1 MRQLDVP
8 RSDPPTWVDE
18 LRISLISR
26 KKSWSRDGVLD
37 LFSAARE
44 LEGWLHDPRPY
55 EGHHK
60 SAWLS
65 AVADFRSGAN
75 QIGPILKSVLGVQLS
90 QTLAMVVSIKASIE
104 NNSPK
109 ALATLLPARLKA
121 DQVVYA
127 YFKRRWTE
135 PAVRAAAWQDFVE
148 VCRDEEA
155 SFDTLAVRHDLF
167 WQLVQAADYAPN
179 EIDQML
185 AYVLSDIAFYV
196 ARGQWRLGDITDDQ
210 LMALRPDGTEAGL
223 TEGERLAICQRIII
237 QPPAVG
243 HRIVWIAFNQAG
255 PGTGIHKMG
264 PVSFWDGEW
273 VRAVVEHG
281 GSNLHHIPSE
291 LRMKEGFFRYQD
303 LPEGRDVIL
312 ARVDLGVGAF
322 TDPVRVATEQA
333 ESVVALAG
341 FRTGEARLRRLN
353 GYLHFVDGRL
363 YSTGTFMS
371 PLASEDLTNPRYAS
385 YFVAELD
392 RLAPQLQQHLLITNP
407 DLTEVVQGVRW
418 WQQAR
423 SPTPLASLLLD
434 VRILELIAKRVG
446 TTWPE
451 YVKSYMRISWVRQSI
466 YDDLREALY
475 EALHSAERLS
485 SQEQQQKVETYRTA
499 IVSWKGEGFT
509 IDLRRCVD
517 ALPDLASIFPVHSRL
532 GRRLQSLSKRL
543 ESPSTVRAW
552 RDELTD
558 EWSLLADRLQRVRN
572 ALAHGGP
579 IQDQGVESVHRF
591 GQRLA
596 AWALSVA
603 LEGILEGKTISV
615 SHSDHVQREDTWWN
629 QCSSAANVAE
639 ALFIP

>member
-1 MRQLDVP
+1 
-8 RSDPPTWVDE
+8 
-18 LRISLISR
+18 
-26 KKSWSRDGVLD
+26 
-37 LFSAARE
+37 
-44 LEGWLHDPRPY
+44 
-55 EGHHK
+55 
-60 SAWLS
+60 
-65 AVADFRSGAN
+65 
-75 QIGPILKSVLGVQLS
+75 
-90 QTLAMVVSIKASIE
+90 MVKSIKASIE
-104 NNSPK
+104 NNSLK
-109 ALATLLPARLKA
+109 ALVTLLPARLKV

-127 YFKRRWTE
+127 HFKRRWTE

-155 SFDTLAVRHDLF
+155 SFDTLAVRYDLF

-185 AYVLSDIAFYV
+185 AYVLSDIGFYV
-196 ARGQWRLGDITDDQ
+196 ARAQWRLGDISDEQ
-210 LMALRPDGTEAGL
+210 LMALRPDGIEAGL
-223 TEGERLAICQRIII
+223 TEDERLALCQRIIT
-237 QPPAVG
+237 QPPAAG

-273 VRAVVEHG
+273 VRAVLEHG
-281 GSNLHHIPSE
+281 GSNLQHIPSE

-312 ARVDLGVGAF
+312 ARVDLGVDAF
-322 TDPVRVATEQA
+322 TDPVRIATEQA

-341 FRTGEARLRRLN
+341 FHTGEARLRRLS
-353 GYLHFVDGRL
+353 GYLDFVDGRL

-371 PLASEDLTNPRYAS
+371 PLAIEDLTNPRYAS

-392 RLAPQLQQHLLITNP
+392 RLAPQLQQHLLITSP
-407 DLTEVVQGVRW
+407 ELTEVVQGVRW

-423 SPTPLASLLLD
+423 SHTPLASLLLD
-434 VRILELIAKRVG
+434 VRILELIAKRVDI
-446 TTWPE
+446 TWPE
-451 YVKSYMRISWVRQSI
+451 YVKLYMRISWVRQSI

-485 SQEQQQKVETYRTA
+485 SQEHRQKVETYRAA

-509 IDLRRCVD
+509 IDLRRCLD

-532 GRRLQSLSKRL
+532 GRQLQSLSKRL
-543 ESPSTVRAW
+543 ESPSAVRAW
-552 RDELTD
+552 RDELMD
-558 EWSLLADRLQRVRN
+558 EWSLFADRLQRVRN

-615 SHSDHVQREDTWWN
+615 AHSDHAQREDTWWK